1 MVIVAL
7 TGGIGSGKS
16 TVAGMFKDEGA
27 YVIDFDYL
35 ARVVV
40 EPDKPAWRDIVA
52 YFGPEIL
59 SPNRTLNRSAL
70 AEIVFSDDESRKALE
85 GFTHPRIFEE
95 SDVLVK
101 AIKRKDPF
109 SVVIIDFPLL
119 FELDLNKKFDRVI
132 LAYVPRAVQLKR
144 IIERDGLAKEEAE
157 KRLNSQVSIEE
168 KRSLSDYIIDSE
180 GDLNDTRNQV
190 RKIIHELK
198 ELARKKEVESK
209 CS

>member
-27 YVIDFDYL
+27 YVIDFDHL
-35 ARVVV
+35 ARSVV
-40 EPDKPAWRDIVA
+40 EPDKPAWRDIVD

-70 AEIVFSDDESRKALE
+70 ADIVFSDDESRKALE
-85 GFTHPRIFEE
+85 DFTHPRIFEE
-95 SDVLVK
+95 SDALVK

-119 FELDLNKKFDRVI
+119 FELELNKKFDRVI
-132 LAYVPRAVQLKR
+132 VVYVPRAVQLKR
-144 IIERDGLAKEEAE
+144 IIERDGLAREEAE

-168 KRSLSDYIIDSE
+168 KRSLSDYIINSE

-190 RKIIHELK
+190 RKAIHELK
-198 ELARKKEVESK
+198 ELATKKEGDSK
-209 CS
+209 CC

>member
-16 TVAGMFKDEGA
+16 TVARMFEDEGA

-40 EPDKPAWRDIVA
+40 KPDKPAWRDIVA

-59 SPNRTLNRSAL
+59 SPDRTLNRSAL

-85 GFTHPRIFEE
+85 GFTHHRIFEE
-95 SDVLVK
+95 SDALVK
-101 AIKRKDPF
+101 AIKRKDPC

-119 FELDLNKKFDRVI
+119 FELSLNEKFDKVI
-132 LAYVPRAVQLKR
+132 LAYVPRGVQIKR
-144 IIERDGLAKEEAE
+144 IVERDGLTKEEVE
-157 KRLNSQVSIEE
+157 KRLNVQISIEE
-168 KRSLSDYIIDSE
+168 KRSLSDYIINSE
-180 GDLNDTRNQV
+180 EGLNDTRNQV
-190 RKIIHELK
+190 RKVIHELK
-198 ELARKKEVESK
+198 ELAKKKEGDSK
-209 CS
+209 CC